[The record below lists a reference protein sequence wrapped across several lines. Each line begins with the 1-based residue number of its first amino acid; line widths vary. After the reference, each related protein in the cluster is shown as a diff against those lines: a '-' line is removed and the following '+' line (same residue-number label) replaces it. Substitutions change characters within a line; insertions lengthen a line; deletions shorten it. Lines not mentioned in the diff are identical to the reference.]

1 MRERDTVSA
10 RSHRGEDIIDP
21 RSYDQLEQQ
30 ALLTRWLGYCSAPEQ
45 QAPHPMTGI
54 CCLCCYAIHRDREGE
69 QEVDSRENRVRLL
82 AACAARQVL
91 NMIDIEFRQVAKNT
105 WQMIF

>member
-1 MRERDTVSA
+1 M
-10 RSHRGEDIIDP
+10 
-21 RSYDQLEQQ
+21 
-30 ALLTRWLGYCSAPEQ
+30 
-45 QAPHPMTGI
+45 MGI
-54 CCLCCYAIHRDREGE
+54 CCFCCYAIHRDREGE
-69 QEVDSRENRVRLL
+69 QEVDSKENIVRLL